1 MELKYELLA
10 FSKKLIGNTTP
21 SSRAIGAKCRMAR
34 LSVTLVATRRWRESC
49 SMQKYGVSNSSWI
62 RMICAPCF
70 AASRTSRSA
79 VAMFR
84 VDVPAA
90 GELHGR
96 NRDFALSSIQM
107 RGLTHANTLP
117 GLRMPLGSSARLSRR
132 IVEISAGVRDSGR

>member
-1 MELKYELLA
+1 MPH
-10 FSKKLIGNTTP
+10 G
-21 SSRAIGAKCRMAR
+21 AIVGHAGGHPKMAR
-34 LSVTLVATRRWRESC
+34 VLLDAEVRRLEQLLDEDDLRATLRGVADQAFGR
-49 SMQKYGVSNSSWI
+49 GDV
-62 RMICAPCF
+62 P
-70 AASRTSRSA
+70 
-79 VAMFR
+79 

-96 NRDFALSSIQM
+96 NRDLALSSIQM